1 MPTVLRYLPALLIL
15 LVPLACLFW
24 LGSGELSRLEHR
36 ADSILQNEAYVF
48 LRTADR
54 KVQQIL
60 KDNASR
66 CLERPLDLDN
76 RSPVEAAAE
85 LSLDDWA
92 LDLLLLDT
100 QGQLLYPR
108 LPRFRQPSAPLR
120 DLPQTGDATGE
131 QMFLM
136 ASLMESLGDLRGA
149 REKLQE
155 LVKHCERKRQRRIG
169 QRYLMM
175 RTLFDLASLQARA
188 GDTDAAQV
196 NYLRA
201 GDLAEQLLS
210 RKDANA
216 FAEDAAAIFLLHEAG
231 RPQLTN
237 EPAAMLEILRD
248 ISIGIHDAC
257 ADDFLDAVF
266 HRLAAAIPTDAPER
280 AAIAGARQ
288 DNEIRKA
295 GRRFAQQYRAH
306 AAASVRKLLS
316 QTQTAPEAGPVFHVL
331 TTPEGSSILAMR
343 RADMAEQLEHGAG
356 WVGVRLDFAALLS
369 EEVMAAI
376 RSPEGGYF
384 SLAIL
389 DPDGIPIF
397 LPADPSSAVDFPVQV
412 APVKSLANLQLQAI
426 PVANPGVGVRTT
438 EENRLYLVLALI
450 AVAAGGAVFLM
461 RSVNRESELA
471 RLKVQL
477 VSRVSHELKTPL
489 AVIKMYGDTLLLGRA
504 RGQEQVGRFAGII
517 SREADRLSGMI
528 ERILDFSRKEAGT
541 LTYQSEPIN
550 LSELIAELTEEY
562 RPHVES
568 RGARLQTDLGED
580 LHVIVDPQA
589 MTNAVVNLVENAV
602 KFTPEN
608 APDRTVQVHLSQENG
623 SVVLEIIDRG
633 VGIPT
638 REQSDVFSPFYRA
651 TTASEVRGAGLG
663 LTLVRHFAQ
672 SHGGVIKALSRP
684 DGGTIIRMTLP
695 LASETHQD
703 LTPQPHHS
711 EESHT
716 DDSHD

>member
-1 MPTVLRYLPALLIL
+1 MPTVLRYLPALLTL

-76 RSPVEAAAE
+76 RSPVEAAGE

-131 QMFLM
+131 RMFLM

-155 LVKHCERKRQRRIG
+155 LVKHCGRKRLRRSR

-266 HRLAAAIPTDAPER
+266 HRLAAAIPTDAPEY

-397 LPADPSSAVDFPVQV
+397 LPDPSSAVDFPVQV

-568 RGARLQTDLGED
+568 RGARLQTDVGED

-608 APDRTVQVHLSQENG
+608 APDRTVQVHLSQQNG
-623 SVVLEIIDRG
+623 SGVLEIIDRG

-651 TTASEVRGAGLG
+651 TTAGEVRGAGLG

-672 SHGGVIKALSRP
+672 SHGGVIKALARP
-684 DGGTIIRMTLP
+684 DGGTIMRMTLP
-695 LASETHQD
+695 LASKIHQD
-703 LTPQPHHS
+703 LTPQPHPS
-711 EESHT
+711 EESNT